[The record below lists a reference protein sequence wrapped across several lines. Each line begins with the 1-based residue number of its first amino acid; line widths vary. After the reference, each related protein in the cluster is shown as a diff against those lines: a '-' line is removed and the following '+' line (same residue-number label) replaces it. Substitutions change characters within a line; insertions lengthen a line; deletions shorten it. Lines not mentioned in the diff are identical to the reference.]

1 MLKNNVRNNITEVSK
16 TSQFGLSQSIRGL
29 AVVGIAALVFVVW
42 GISPVDYLTIYPE
55 RQRRID
61 FISPRETGG
70 YFLPQTFDYT
80 VQSEVGKFLTVP
92 TPQDKIIDQLESDI
106 ERLKLEIFELKGDNK
121 LLKMQ
126 LKECATKLQEQQG
139 YYDDDGNYVE

>member
-1 MLKNNVRNNITEVSK
+1 M
-16 TSQFGLSQSIRGL
+16 
-29 AVVGIAALVFVVW
+29 
-42 GISPVDYLTIYPE
+42 
-55 RQRRID
+55 
-61 FISPRETGG
+61 
-70 YFLPQTFDYT
+70 
-80 VQSEVGKFLTVP
+80 P

-106 ERLKLEIFELKGDNK
+106 ERLKLEIFGLKGDNK